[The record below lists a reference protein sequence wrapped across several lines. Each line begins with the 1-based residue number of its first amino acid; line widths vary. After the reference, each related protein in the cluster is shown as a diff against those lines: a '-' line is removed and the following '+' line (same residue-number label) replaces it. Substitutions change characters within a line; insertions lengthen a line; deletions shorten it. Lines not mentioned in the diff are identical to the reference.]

1 MVLIAMLEKI
11 SEKLHPLFERI
22 NVGYFGIISTVSGA
36 LTILIASILY
46 FPVESFNFTTHWIS
60 NLGGIITNS
69 GEAPNYSYVI
79 FSIGLTITAI
89 FTTLFITGLI
99 RDLLS
104 TSQDYKSLVSTGF
117 IVSLF
122 SLIGILGV
130 AFFNMKSFP
139 VIHTYFAISFFFGS
153 SLMMILFSLAI
164 LMNENYHWLVG
175 VIGLFLASPA
185 VLFELSFIP
194 HLLEGKDITSLVV
207 STGPEMALS
216 RILEW
221 IFVFNLF
228 IWLFEIGLYK
238 LNKKKSNI

>member
-1 MVLIAMLEKI
+1 MVLITFLKKI
-11 SEKLHPLFERI
+11 SEKLNPLFERI
-22 NVGYFGIISTVSGA
+22 NAGYFGIISTISGA

-46 FPVESFNFTTHWIS
+46 FPIEPFNFTTHWIS

-69 GEAPNYSYVI
+69 GESPNYSYVV

-104 TSQDYKSLVSTGF
+104 TSQGFKSFISMGF

-122 SLIGILGV
+122 SLIGSLGV
-130 AFFNMKSFP
+130 GCFNMKSFP

-164 LMNENYHWLVG
+164 IMNENYHWLVG
-175 VIGLFLASPA
+175 VMGVFLATPA

-194 HLLEGKDITSLVV
+194 HLLEGKDIASLVV
-207 STGPEMALS
+207 STGPELALS
-216 RILEW
+216 RLLEW
-221 IFVFNLF
+221 IFVFALF
-228 IWLFEIGLYK
+228 IWLFGIGLYM
-238 LNKKKSNI
+238 LKKT